1 MKYLVLLTSLLMLF
15 LLLLK
20 IKYLMLV
27 IYSKKSDCNVKINE
41 IEKKIT
47 DHDNTI
53 NIVVNIGHKWR

>member
-53 NIVVNIGHKWR
+53 NIVVNIGHK

>member
-27 IYSKKSDCNVKINE
+27 IYSKKSDCNIKINE

-53 NIVVNIGHKWR
+53 NIVVNIGHK

>member
-1 MKYLVLLTSLLMLF
+1 
-15 LLLLK
+15 
-20 IKYLMLV
+20 MLV

>member
-27 IYSKKSDCNVKINE
+27 IYSKKSDCNIKINE

-47 DHDNTI
+47 DHDNII
-53 NIVVNIGHKWR
+53 NIVVNIGHK